1 MRAPTFYDS
10 NNTAYYI
17 NPNGTSYCF
26 RGAGSILVNGNIT
39 AYSDRRV
46 KEDIQNIPNALAKV
60 LTLNGVTFSRNDMED
75 TVTRYGGLIAQ
86 ELQEVL
92 PEAVRGDETQTGR
105 TLSVDYNAT
114 IGLLVESIKEL
125 TSKVNDLETKLN
137 EKDK

>member
-1 MRAPTFYDS
+1 M
-10 NNTAYYI
+10 
-17 NPNGTSYCF
+17 
-26 RGAGSILVNGNIT
+26 
-39 AYSDRRV
+39 
-46 KEDIQNIPNALAKV
+46 K
-60 LTLNGVTFSRNDMED
+60 D

-92 PEAVRGDETQTGR
+92 PEAVRGDETQTGQ